1 MEPSLANTGKT
12 MNNNADSLGSDKK
25 QVTAMKN
32 TRLALSDSQLK
43 WETIFKRIL
52 IAMSVILVLIIL
64 GILTTLIKESIPSIK
79 SLGIGFLW
87 GKVWDPVSNIYG
99 AYPFLIGTLLTSF
112 IALIISIPFSY
123 AVAIYLGEYNPKG
136 WLSDLLKNTVELIA
150 AVPSI
155 IYGFWGLFVLVPIIR
170 TFEAKIGVAPYGIG
184 VFTSS
189 LILAV
194 MIIPYAASLGIT
206 LIRMV
211 PSQLKEGAYAL
222 GATRFEVIRSV
233 IMPYTR
239 SGLFAGVLLS
249 LGRALGET
257 MAVTMLIGN
266 TSAVAHTLKDA
277 IFGPGNTMASV
288 IANEFTEA
296 DHTEYLSALIELGLV
311 LFFVTVVINLIGK
324 RIITRFTN
332 H

>member
-1 MEPSLANTGKT
+1 MGLVIVLNTKT
-12 MNNNADSLGSDKK
+12 IILVENK
-25 QVTAMKN
+25 
-32 TRLALSDSQLK
+32 RLNLSNSQLK

-52 IAMSVILVLIIL
+52 IAMSALLVLIIL
-64 GILTTLIKESIPSIK
+64 GVLATLILESMPSIK

-87 GKVWDPVSNIYG
+87 GKVWDPVQNIYG
-99 AYPFLIGTLLTSF
+99 AYPFLVGTLLTSF

-123 AVAIYLGEYNPKG
+123 AIAIYLGEYNPKG
-136 WLSDLLKNTVELIA
+136 WLSDLLKNTIELIA

-155 IYGFWGLFVLVPIIR
+155 IYGFWGLFVLVPLIR
-170 TFEAKIGVAPYGIG
+170 TFELKIHVAPYGIG

-211 PSQLKEGAYAL
+211 PSPLKEGAYAL

-233 IMPYTR
+233 VMPYTR

-266 TSAVAHTLKDA
+266 TSAVADSIKNA

-296 DHTEYLSALIELGLV
+296 DHTQYLSALIELGLV

>member
-1 MEPSLANTGKT
+1 MT
-12 MNNNADSLGSDKK
+12 
-25 QVTAMKN
+25 KN
-32 TRLALSDSQLK
+32 KRLDLSYTQMK
-43 WETIFKRIL
+43 WETVFRRIL
-52 IAMSVILVLIIL
+52 VIMSVLMLFLVV
-64 GILTTLIKESIPSIK
+64 GILITLIMQSMPSIK

-87 GKVWDPVSNIYG
+87 GKIWDPVSNIYG

-112 IALIISIPFSY
+112 TALIISIPFSY
-123 AVAIYLGEYNPKG
+123 AISIYLGEYNPKG
-136 WLSDLLKNTVELIA
+136 WLSNLLKNSIELIA

-155 IYGFWGLFVLVPIIR
+155 IYGFWGLFVLVPLIR
-170 TFEAKIGVAPYGIG
+170 TFEAKIHIAPYGVGI
-184 VFTSS
+184 FTSS
-189 LILAV
+189 LVLAV

-211 PSQLKEGAYAL
+211 PSPLKEGAYAL

-266 TSAVAHTLKDA
+266 TSTIANSFKE
-277 IFGPGNTMASV
+277 IFFGPGNTMASV

-296 DHTEYLSALIELGLV
+296 DHTVYLSALIELGLV
-311 LFFVTVVINLIGK
+311 LFFVTVIINLIGK
-324 RIITRFTN
+324 RIITKFTN

>member
-1 MEPSLANTGKT
+1 LLCNSKT
-12 MNNNADSLGSDKK
+12 LKFVENK
-25 QVTAMKN
+25 
-32 TRLALSDSQLK
+32 RLDLSNSQLK
-43 WETIFKRIL
+43 WETLFKRIL
-52 IAMSVILVLIIL
+52 IAMSVLLVIIIL
-64 GILTTLIKESIPSIK
+64 GVLATLILESMPSIK
-79 SLGIGFLW
+79 ALGIGFLW
-87 GKVWDPVSNIYG
+87 GKIWDPVQNVYG
-99 AYPFLIGTLLTSF
+99 AYPFLVGTLLTSF

-123 AVAIYLGEYNPKG
+123 AISIYLGEYNPKG
-136 WLSDLLKNTVELIA
+136 WLSDLLKNTIELIA

-170 TFEAKIGVAPYGIG
+170 TFELKIGVAPYGIG

-211 PSQLKEGAYAL
+211 PSPLKEGAYAL
-222 GATRFEVIRSV
+222 GATRYEVIKSV

-266 TSAVAHTLKDA
+266 TSAVADSIKNA

-324 RIITRFTN
+324 RIITKFTN
-332 H
+332 N

>member
-1 MEPSLANTGKT
+1 
-12 MNNNADSLGSDKK
+12 
-25 QVTAMKN
+25 VKN
-32 TRLALSDSQLK
+32 KRLDLSYSQMK
-43 WETIFKRIL
+43 WETIFRRLL
-52 IAMSVILVLIIL
+52 IFMSIILVLIVI
-64 GILTTLIKESIPSIK
+64 GILITLIKESMPSIK
-79 SLGIGFLW
+79 SLGIGYLW

-123 AVAIYLGEYNPKG
+123 AVSIYLGEYNPKG
-136 WLSDLLKNTVELIA
+136 WLSNLLKNTIELIA

-184 VFTSS
+184 IFTSS

-211 PSQLKEGAYAL
+211 PSPLKEGAYAL

-233 IMPYTR
+233 IMPFTR

-266 TSAVAHTLKDA
+266 TSTLAHTFKDL
-277 IFGPGNTMASV
+277 IFGPSNTMASV

-296 DHTEYLSALIELGLV
+296 DHTVYLSALIELGLV

-324 RIITRFTN
+324 RIITRFTSN
-332 H
+332 

>member
-1 MEPSLANTGKT
+1 MG
-12 MNNNADSLGSDKK
+12 
-25 QVTAMKN
+25 V
-32 TRLALSDSQLK
+32 
-43 WETIFKRIL
+43 
-52 IAMSVILVLIIL
+52 VLVLIVV
-64 GILTTLIKESIPSIK
+64 GILITLIKESIPSVK
-79 SLGIGFLW
+79 SSGFGYLW
-87 GKVWDPVSNIYG
+87 SKVWDPVQNIYG

-112 IALIISIPFSY
+112 IALILSIPFSY
-123 AVAIYLGEYNPKG
+123 AVSIYLGEYNPKG
-136 WLSDLLKNTVELIA
+136 WLSNLLKNSIELIA

-170 TFEAKIGVAPYGIG
+170 QIETKIGVAPYGIG
-184 VFTSS
+184 VLTAS
-189 LILAV
+189 LVLAV

-211 PSQLKEGAYAL
+211 PSALKEGAYAL

-233 IMPYTR
+233 VMPYTR
-239 SGLFAGVLLS
+239 TGLFAGVLLS

-266 TSAVAHTLKDA
+266 TPTLAHNFKDL
-277 IFGPGNTMASV
+277 IFGPSNTMASV

-296 DHTEYLSALIELGLV
+296 DHEQYLSALVELGLV

-332 H
+332 N

>member
-1 MEPSLANTGKT
+1 M
-12 MNNNADSLGSDKK
+12 
-25 QVTAMKN
+25 
-32 TRLALSDSQLK
+32 
-43 WETIFKRIL
+43 
-52 IAMSVILVLIIL
+52 
-64 GILTTLIKESIPSIK
+64 PSIQ
-79 SLGIGFLW
+79 SLGIKFLW
-87 GKVWDPVSNIYG
+87 GKVWDPVNNIYG
-99 AYPFLIGTLLTSF
+99 AYPFLIGTLLASF
-112 IALIISIPFSY
+112 IALIISLPFSY
-123 AVAIYLGEYNPKG
+123 AIAIYLGEYNPKG
-136 WLSDLLKNTVELIA
+136 WLSDLLKNTIELIA

-170 TFEAKIGVAPYGIG
+170 TFESKIGVAPYGVGI
-184 VFTSS
+184 FTAS

-194 MIIPYAASLGIT
+194 MIIPYASSLGIT

-211 PSQLKEGAYAL
+211 PSPLKEGAYAL
-222 GATRFEVIRSV
+222 GATRYEVIKSV

-266 TSAVAHTLKDA
+266 TSAVADTFKNI

-296 DHTEYLSALIELGLV
+296 DHTQYLSALIELGLV
-311 LFFVTVVINLIGK
+311 LFFVTVIINLIGK
-324 RIITRFTN
+324 RIITKFTN
-332 H
+332 N

>member
-1 MEPSLANTGKT
+1 MKPSFA
-12 MNNNADSLGSDKK
+12 NADESTNTNIQGGFISNKK
-25 QVTAMKN
+25 GVMVKN
-32 TRLALSDSQLK
+32 SRLRLSDSQLK
-43 WETIFKRIL
+43 WEILFKRIL
-52 IAMSVILVLIIL
+52 IAMSILLVLIIL
-64 GILTTLIKESIPSIK
+64 GVLATLILESMPSIK
-79 SLGIGFLW
+79 ALGIGYLW
-87 GKVWDPVSNIYG
+87 GRVWDPVQNIYG

-123 AVAIYLGEYNPKG
+123 AIAIYLGEYNPKG
-136 WLSDLLKNTVELIA
+136 WLSDLLKNTIELIA

-155 IYGFWGLFVLVPIIR
+155 IYGFWGLFVLVPVIR
-170 TFEAKIGVAPYGIG
+170 TFETKIGVAPYGIG

-211 PSQLKEGAYAL
+211 PSPLKEGAYAL
-222 GATRFEVIRSV
+222 GATRFEVIRQV

-266 TSAVAHTLKDA
+266 TSAVAHTIKDA

-296 DHTEYLSALIELGLV
+296 DHTQYLSALIELGLV

-332 H
+332 N